1 MGIPLGLPSCAAQRQ
16 GLTEGDAGGFA
27 SGTLDP
33 LLWFEVYPDD
43 RVLVFVPKAEM
54 GQGIHT
60 ALAQIAAEELEVAW
74 ERLEVLH
81 ASTSQADDN
90 FRGTS
95 GSMSVTTLYDPLR
108 QAAATLREM
117 LRTEAARVLNQ
128 PVDALVARDGGFE
141 LAGDPQTRVTYGEL
155 AARDVAWQV
164 PEEEVPLKPPSEY
177 RFIGQSVPRVDL
189 SSKVTGEA
197 VYGYDARAE
206 GVLYGAAVHRPT
218 IEAKMLSARPG
229 QAEGMP
235 GVVKVV
241 IEDGFAGVVAESRLQ
256 AWAARD
262 ALDVEWDEGHLWQQE
277 ELEDLVTVGGRGGVS
292 IQREGNASSI
302 LKQGTSITAEYRSGM
317 AAHAPLEPQ
326 AALADHRP

>member
-1 MGIPLGLPSCAAQRQ
+1 MVSKGHHGECSRRQ
-16 GLTEGDAGGFA
+16 VSSLHA
-27 SGTLDP
+27 P
-33 LLWFEVYPDD
+33 
-43 RVLVFVPKAEM
+43 
-54 GQGIHT
+54 
-60 ALAQIAAEELEVAW
+60 AW
-74 ERLEVLH
+74 ERLQVLH

-141 LAGDPQTRVTYGEL
+141 LVGDPQTRVTYGEL

-177 RFIGQSVPRVDL
+177 RFVGQSVSRVDL
-189 SSKVTGEA
+189 PSKVTGDA
-197 VYGYDARAE
+197 IYGYDARAE
-206 GVLYGAAVHRPT
+206 DMLYGAAVHRPT
-218 IEAKMLSARPG
+218 LEAKMRSARPG
-229 QAEGMP
+229 RAEGMP

-262 ALDVEWDEGHLWQQE
+262 ALDVEWDE
-277 ELEDLVTVGGRGGVS
+277 VS
-292 IQREGNASSI
+292 
-302 LKQGTSITAEYRSGM
+302 
-317 AAHAPLEPQ
+317 
-326 AALADHRP
+326 D